1 MFGNSNANSP
11 NNAATFLP
19 LINNERAVKSST
31 LREGLARLKLF
42 AMVMWRNDTTVKP
55 KESSHFQFFYPD
67 QVGLGLFLK
76 MFIKIFRPLK
86 LSLSKSPPYTCKTG
100 LDLDTSK
107 IKEHSTGWKWRG
119 TTWTFNLAGSHKM

>member
-1 MFGNSNANSP
+1 MGGIYIADNSLQECLLLLNTGTTHLTSRDMLQEVNMMFGNSNANSP

-67 QVGLGLFLK
+67 QVGSLK
-76 MFIKIFRPLK
+76 G
-86 LSLSKSPPYTCKTG
+86 SLNV
-100 LDLDTSK
+100 
-107 IKEHSTGWKWRG
+107 HQ
-119 TTWTFNLAGSHKM
+119 NL